1 MVSFAIIRGKMSVLW
16 DNAVVSVAT
25 KKVVEA
31 MDIVLVIEEE
41 VESYMEE
48 EYMVIGVNLWMD
60 LISVTLI
67 SSILMNNVRDSKN
80 FEQNIEPSW

>member
-48 EYMVIGVNLWMD
+48 EYMVIGVNL
-60 LISVTLI
+60 
-67 SSILMNNVRDSKN
+67 
-80 FEQNIEPSW
+80 